1 MSRES
6 IKIDIDDAALN
17 DAITRLE
24 AALATQ
30 GAGGVAQ
37 GPSDFIGPPVPT
49 TTGKPRITRTPK
61 TGRSGFADFWSA
73 IDEEYN
79 PKSVSPFSY
88 LPSINRDVRLTLGGI
103 PGFRAAS
110 QADFMLRRL
119 GRGVQLYQGDI
130 AGVGAGLTWQA
141 GFAFAAFGISVAMFA
156 ANVLSTI
163 QGNQRAYE
171 DLLARYRP
179 EDAGPD
185 FDKVVESR
193 YFWLREFLPTI

>member
-1 MSRES
+1 MSGER
-6 IKIDIDDAALN
+6 ITIDIDDAAFN

-30 GAGGVAQ
+30 GAGGTPGVAA
-37 GPSDFIGPPVPT
+37 PPTVT
-49 TTGKPRITRTPK
+49 SMAGGRGGTR